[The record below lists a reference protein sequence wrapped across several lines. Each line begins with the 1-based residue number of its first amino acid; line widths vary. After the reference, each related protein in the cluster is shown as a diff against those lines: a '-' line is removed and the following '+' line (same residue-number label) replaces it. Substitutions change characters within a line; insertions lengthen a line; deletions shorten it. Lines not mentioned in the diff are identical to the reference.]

1 MAPPPSTPPYQHF
14 GLLAV
19 QVAWCVPLKPFLNVM
34 FCTTICGYGW
44 LTQSLVDHVPAQV
57 SENRIRRWPPPLSV
71 TRPPPSSTT
80 RCLVLDT
87 RAVAV
92 IKIVTGFLPQ
102 SNLMIPPL
110 KTARTTAADVQLA
123 GLPSPITWFGW
134 LVLTALPAGGTGKC
148 PWGLPKRGGAAG
160 RSTAGRALAAAL
172 ASAAAV
178 GALWAPGAIAPA
190 RPPIPAKAASKIPK
204 RRVCRTAP

>member
-14 GLLAV
+14 GSLAV

-57 SENRIRRWPPPLSV
+57 SENRIRRLPPPLRV

-80 RCLVLDT
+80 RCRVLGT

-92 IKIVTGFLPQ
+92 STIVTGFLPQ

-123 GLPSPITWFGW
+123 GLPSPITWLGW

-148 PWGLPKRGGAAG
+148 PWGLPKRYTAPGPAVAG
-160 RSTAGRALAAAL
+160 DWPAAARRR
-172 ASAAAV
+172 SALT
-178 GALWAPGAIAPA
+178 GAP
-190 RPPIPAKAASKIPK
+190 
-204 RRVCRTAP
+204 

>member
-19 QVAWCVPLKPFLNVM
+19 QVAWCVPLKPSLKVM

-44 LTQSLVDHVPAQV
+44 LTQSPVDHLPAQV
-57 SENRIRRWPPPLSV
+57 SEYRIRRLPPPLSV

-80 RCLVLDT
+80 RCLVLYT

-92 IKIVTGFLPQ
+92 ITIVTGFVPQ
-102 SNLMIPPL
+102 SNVMIPPAA
-110 KTARTTAADVQLA
+110 TARTTAADVQLA

-134 LVLTALPAGGTGKC
+134 LVLTARPAGGTGKC
-148 PWGLPKRGGAAG
+148 PLGLPNRGMAP
-160 RSTAGRALAAAL
+160 GRAAAADLPTASDLPAAPSDPPAAIGDSLAAARDL
-172 ASAAAV
+172 PAAGGLTAAT
-178 GALWAPGAIAPA
+178 GAL
-190 RPPIPAKAASKIPK
+190 
-204 RRVCRTAP
+204 

>member
-1 MAPPPSTPPYQHF
+1 MAPPPSTPPYQHG

-19 QVAWCVPLKPFLNVM
+19 QVAWCVPSNPSSKVM
-34 FCTTICGYGW
+34 FCTTICGFGW
-44 LTQSLVDHVPAQV
+44 LTQSLADHWPAQV

-80 RCLVLDT
+80 RCLVLGT

-92 IKIVTGFLPQ
+92 ITIVTGLLPQ

-110 KTARTTAADVQLA
+110 KTVRTTAADVQLA

-148 PWGLPKRGGAAG
+148 PCGLPKPVPAP
-160 RSTAGRALAAAL
+160 GRAAAADLPTASDLPAAPSDPPAAIGDSLAAARDL
-172 ASAAAV
+172 PAAGGLTAAT
-178 GALWAPGAIAPA
+178 GAL
-190 RPPIPAKAASKIPK
+190 
-204 RRVCRTAP
+204 

>member
-14 GLLAV
+14 GSLAV

-44 LTQSLVDHVPAQV
+44 LTQSLVDHLPAQV

-80 RCLVLDT
+80 RCLVLGT

-92 IKIVTGFLPQ
+92 ITIVTGLLPQ

-134 LVLTALPAGGTGKC
+134 LVLTARPAGGTGKC
-148 PWGLPKRGGAAG
+148 PWGLPKRD
-160 RSTAGRALAAAL
+160 TAPGRAAVADLPTASDLPAAPSDPPAAFGDTLAAARDL
-172 ASAAAV
+172 PAADGLTAAA
-178 GALWAPGAIAPA
+178 GAL
-190 RPPIPAKAASKIPK
+190 
-204 RRVCRTAP
+204 